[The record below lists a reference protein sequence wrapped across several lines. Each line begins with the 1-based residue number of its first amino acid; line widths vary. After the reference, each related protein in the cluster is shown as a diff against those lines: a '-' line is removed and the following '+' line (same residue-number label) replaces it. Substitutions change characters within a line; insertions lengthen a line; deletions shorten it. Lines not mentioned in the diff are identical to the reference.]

1 MRVKEKKV
9 EDFYS
14 LSVKKI
20 SRQIVIKFKLK
31 QNKRFRLRERK
42 GERWYIIIYAK
53 TSKKNL
59 QPDLDYYTS
68 ETDLQVN

>member
-1 MRVKEKKV
+1 M
-9 EDFYS
+9 
-14 LSVKKI
+14 
-20 SRQIVIKFKLK
+20 KFKLK